1 MWFCSS
7 KMELSFR
14 IWHRRF
20 RYANL
25 FAYFIF

>member
-1 MWFCSS
+1 
-7 KMELSFR
+7 MELSFR